1 MQTNHL
7 MASIN
12 RDLCFRYTFR
22 ELLPSNSKHSF
33 QSSYQTILT
42 RLEIFFQTVL
52 KIRYFGKKNYQINF
66 PDLWQTIL
74 AFSESYF

>member
-1 MQTNHL
+1 MT
-7 MASIN
+7 SIN

-22 ELLPSNSKHSF
+22 ELLASNSKHSF
-33 QSSYQTILT
+33 QSSYQAILT
-42 RLEIFFQTVL
+42 LLEIFFQTVL

-66 PDLWQTIL
+66 QDLWQTIL